1 MTTQKYIKI
10 EAKEYTALKT
20 LRDEMKTRMDAADSD
35 IAYQAYQE
43 AWRNLCKRVRKAEAE
58 VEVQERAEARKQ
70 AREKRQARVGKPSKA
85 NA

>member
-1 MTTQKYIKI
+1 MATQKYIKI

-70 AREKRQARVGKPSKA
+70 AREKRQARVGKAS
-85 NA
+85 